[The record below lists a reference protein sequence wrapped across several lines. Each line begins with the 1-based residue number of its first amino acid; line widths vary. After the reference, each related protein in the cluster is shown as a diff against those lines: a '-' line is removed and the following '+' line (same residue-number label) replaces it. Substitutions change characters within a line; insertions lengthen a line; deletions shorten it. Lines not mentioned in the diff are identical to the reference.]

1 MILNLL
7 LSINLLGSEETR
19 KPKNNFNKLKSEL
32 IEKMQREGLR
42 PSEKTIQDSRR
53 LVHYFEKNGN
63 YEESKYNVEIWMK
76 AAQESNDQEEI
87 LKSLQSLWHI
97 EKKFG
102 TTSSK
107 IEALERLNKEAIIQG
122 DKAMI
127 GYTKQKIRVLER
139 QLRPQPSQNEMSS
152 RVNPVKRP
160 SFEIPSFGKVN
171 DIMKMR
177 LPIMFNILEMTFF
190 FDEREMAKLI
200 KSYFSNDVR
209 NPIHVTL
216 MEQEDVYTIVDG
228 RKRLIVLCT
237 ALIEANRR
245 TDNKEDRKYLVDN
258 VLYKDNTD
266 TGSLGYMI
274 ENHSDYGEDFS
285 SFVKNINVII
295 DAIENNGKLTDFYET
310 VSTND
315 IRWTLINPKQTACK
329 ECGSIEFET
338 REDGDRYCKSCG
350 ALDEDSLYDF
360 GPED

>member
-1 MILNLL
+1 
-7 LSINLLGSEETR
+7 
-19 KPKNNFNKLKSEL
+19 
-32 IEKMQREGLR
+32 
-42 PSEKTIQDSRR
+42 
-53 LVHYFEKNGN
+53 
-63 YEESKYNVEIWMK
+63 MK
-76 AAQESNDQEEI
+76 A
-87 LKSLQSLWHI
+87 LQTLWHI

-102 TTSSK
+102 DSSSK
-107 IEALERLNKEAIIQG
+107 IIALERLNKEAFIQG
-122 DKAMI
+122 DKSMV
-127 GYTKQKIRVLER
+127 GYTKRKIGQFTKQSSIESKYDS
-139 QLRPQPSQNEMSS
+139 LRLNPQFNRQPSHG
-152 RVNPVKRP
+152 
-160 SFEIPSFGKVN
+160 IGFGKVR
-171 DIMKMR
+171 DILNMQ

-228 RKRLIVLCT
+228 RRRLIVLCA

-274 ENHSDYGEDFS
+274 ENHLDYGEDFS

-310 VSTND
+310 VSTSD
-315 IRWTLINPKQTACK
+315 IRWTLINPKQSACK

-360 GPED
+360 GPEG